1 MNKER
6 KAKYQA
12 AALSVLLHLLVFL
25 VVASTGIFS
34 NSPVREKLIDLVV
47 YEEAAASPAASASTG
62 TGSSE
67 MASNN
72 ISLPSPQTLPAV
84 TKEYT
89 RAKPVPEA
97 AGENPKQ
104 GEAVSKGNPENRGA
118 DTGSVNGKETAA
130 KKGGSGTGDSGAGA
144 GGAAGTAGSA
154 TGQLNR
160 PPKIS
165 PPQPVPVYPE
175 NLHRRN
181 IEGAVTVRII
191 VGADGLVENVE
202 ILQSSGYDE
211 MDAAATEAV
220 YQYRYQPAVSSNGD
234 EVRCAITRTLHF
246 AIE

>member
-6 KAKYQA
+6 KGKYQA
-12 AALSVLLHLLVFL
+12 AALSILLHLLVFL
-25 VVASTGIFS
+25 VIASTGIFS

-47 YEEAAASPAASASTG
+47 YEEAAASPAASVSAG

-67 MASNN
+67 MDSNN
-72 ISLPSPQTLPAV
+72 ISLPSQQTLPAV

-118 DTGSVNGKETAA
+118 DTGSVNGKGTAA
-130 KKGGSGTGDSGAGA
+130 EKGGSGTGGSGMDTGGA
-144 GGAAGTAGSA
+144 GGAGAST
-154 TGQLNR
+154 TGQLKR
-160 PPKIS
+160 S
-165 PPQPVPVYPE
+165 PQILSQPAPVYPE
-175 NLHRRN
+175 NLRRRN
-181 IEGAVTVRII
+181 IEGAVAVRIT
-191 VGADGLVENVE
+191 VGVDGLVENVE

>member
-118 DTGSVNGKETAA
+118 DTGSVNGKGTAA
-130 KKGGSGTGDSGAGA
+130 EKGGSGIGDSGAGA

-154 TGQLNR
+154 TGQPRR
-160 PPKIS
+160 PPKII

-181 IEGAVTVRII
+181 IEGAVTVRIT

-220 YQYRYQPAVSSNGD
+220 YQYRYQPYINSNGEED
-234 EVRCAITRTLHF
+234 SCNIITTLYF
-246 AIE
+246 NIK